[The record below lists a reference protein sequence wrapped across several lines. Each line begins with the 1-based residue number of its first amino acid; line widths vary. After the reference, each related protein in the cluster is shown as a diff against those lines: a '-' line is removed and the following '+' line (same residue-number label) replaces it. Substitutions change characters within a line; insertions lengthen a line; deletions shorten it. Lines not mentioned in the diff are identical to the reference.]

1 MKITK
6 TKLKQIIKEES
17 QNLLSENREDYNPKV
32 NELLC
37 QVMEA
42 MYGED
47 MPLTLITF
55 GDPDSK
61 DKKQFVAV
69 KGGRSDRM
77 ETCVVQYQGPSTMDA
92 LKAKGLGYGGGYD
105 EPTGM
110 SLEEDDE

>member
-6 TKLKQIIKEES
+6 TQLKQIIKEES
-17 QNLLSENREDYNPKV
+17 RKLLSEGREDYNPKV

-42 MYGED
+42 MYGD
-47 MPLTLITF
+47 NIPLTLITF
-55 GDPDSK
+55 GDPASK

-69 KGGRSDRM
+69 KDGRSDRM

-92 LKAKGLGYGGGYD
+92 LTSKGLGYGGGYD
-105 EPTGM
+105 EPTGIP
-110 SLEEDDE
+110 LEEEDK

>member
-1 MKITK
+1 MGGRKMKLLFENWRGY
-6 TKLKQIIKEES
+6 LKE
-17 QNLLSENREDYNPKV
+17 EDYNPKV

-47 MPLTLITF
+47 IPLTLITF
-55 GDPDSK
+55 GDPNSK

-105 EPTGM
+105 EPTGIP
-110 SLEEDDE
+110 LEEEDK